1 MSFSSPVPLTFQK
14 DLQVDLAV
22 ATVAV
27 RWVGDVAV
35 VDAFIFQLHILQC
48 HRHVILTWVS
58 GELHPV
64 SKPLQL
70 QVNDLHPELEELGY
84 CGGGRIAWASD

>member
-14 DLQVDLAV
+14 DLQVDLAM

-35 VDAFIFQLHILQC
+35 VDTFIFQLHIFQC
-48 HRHVILTWVS
+48 HRHVVLTWVP
-58 GELHPV
+58 GELHTV

-70 QVNDLHPELEELGY
+70 QVNDLHSELEELG
-84 CGGGRIAWASD
+84 GRGE